1 MSQLAIKGGKPVR
14 AQSDLF
20 PAYNTIGQEEID
32 AVTEVLRSGN
42 LSQFLGVWSADFL
55 GGPMVRKFEEK
66 WCEAIGVDHAVSVNS
81 NTSGLFASV
90 GALGLGPGDEVIV
103 SPYTMTA
110 SAIAPVV
117 YGAIPVFADIHPD
130 TFCLDPESVREKVT
144 PRTKAIIIVHI
155 LGHPA
160 DMDAIMAIAKEFD
173 LRVIEDCAQTPK
185 GKYKGKYLGTIGDLG
200 VFSLNYHKHIHTGE
214 GGVVVTNNKQ
224 LAERVQL
231 IRNHA
236 ENVVEAKGV
245 TEITN
250 MIGYNYRMTEIEAAI
265 GIQQLKKVDDL
276 IEQRLENVK
285 VINDAIGSL
294 PGFTPQPYVDETSLH
309 TYYIQP
315 FKYDRG
321 VLGIHR
327 NDFVAAIKAEIPT
340 SKLREAA
347 PLIGA
352 GYVRPL
358 YLQPIYQ
365 QRAAFAFTNDKFKS
379 DVDYSKGICPVTEKM
394 HFEELITTEFMRPG
408 MTRKDI
414 EDVIRAFEKVV
425 KYRHELEP
433 TEVSVAG
440 R

>member
-1 MSQLAIKGGKPVR
+1 MPQLAIKGGKPVR
-14 AQSDLF
+14 EQTDLF
-20 PAYNTIGQEEID
+20 PAYNTIGKEEIE
-32 AVTEVLRSGN
+32 AVTAVLNSGN
-42 LSQFLGVWSADFL
+42 LSQFLGTWSDDFL
-55 GGPMVRKFEEK
+55 GGPMVRALEEK
-66 WCEAIGVDHAVSVNS
+66 WCEALNIEYAVSVNS

-90 GALGLGPGDEVIV
+90 GAIGIQPGDEVIV

-110 SAIAPVV
+110 SAVAPLV
-117 YGAIPVFADIHPD
+117 YGGVPVFADIDPD
-130 TFCLDPESVREKVT
+130 TFCLDPKSVREKIT

-160 DMDAIMAIAKEFD
+160 NLDEIMAIAKQNN
-173 LRVIEDCAQTPK
+173 LKVIEDCAQTPK
-185 GKYKGKYLGTIGDLG
+185 GKYKGRYLGTIGDIG

-214 GGVVVTNNKQ
+214 GGVVVTRNKN

-245 TEITN
+245 AEITN
-250 MIGYNYRMTEIEAAI
+250 MIGFNYRMTEIEAAI
-265 GIQQLKKVDDL
+265 GIQQLDKVDSL

-285 VINDAIGSL
+285 IINEAIGSL
-294 PGFTPQPYVDETSLH
+294 PGFTQQPYVDETSLH

-315 FKYDRG
+315 FKYSKE

-327 NDFVAAIKAEIPT
+327 NEFVTAIKAEIPT
-340 SKLREAA
+340 SRLREAA

-365 QRAAFAFTNDKFKS
+365 KRAAFAFTNDRFKS
-379 DVDYSKGICPVTEKM
+379 NVDYSQGLCPITECM

-408 MTRKDI
+408 MTKKDI
-414 EDVIRAFEKVV
+414 DDVISAFEKVV
-425 KYRHELEP
+425 KYRHELQPAEL
-433 TEVSVAG
+433 SVAG
-440 R
+440 K